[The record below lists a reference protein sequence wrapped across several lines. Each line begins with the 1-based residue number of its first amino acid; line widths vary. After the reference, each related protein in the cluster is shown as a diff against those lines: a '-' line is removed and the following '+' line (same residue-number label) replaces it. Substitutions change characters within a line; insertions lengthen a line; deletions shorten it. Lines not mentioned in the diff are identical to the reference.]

1 MHPMFIKDIYKKE
14 ELHIVEQDS
23 IVLDVVKMM
32 IEKNV
37 HQFLVVKKNGAL
49 GGIVTLQDITAEI
62 LPDQFEDQP
71 GMAKAMYR
79 EGFFEEMCKV
89 VAKMKVSK
97 IMRKKFESVT
107 LEDNI
112 LVVLGD
118 FLVNDLY
125 FVPVIDSKKRPI
137 GIVTREEIKKVLA
150 KSLGLA

>member
-1 MHPMFIKDIYKKE
+1 MFIKDIYKKE
-14 ELHIVEQDS
+14 ELHIVEQDA
-23 IVLDVVKMM
+23 IVLDVVKLM

-49 GGIVTLQDITAEI
+49 AGIVTLQDITAEI

-79 EGFFEEMCKV
+79 EGFFEERCLV
-89 VAKMKVSK
+89 VSKMKVSK
-97 IMRKKFESVT
+97 IMRKKFESVS